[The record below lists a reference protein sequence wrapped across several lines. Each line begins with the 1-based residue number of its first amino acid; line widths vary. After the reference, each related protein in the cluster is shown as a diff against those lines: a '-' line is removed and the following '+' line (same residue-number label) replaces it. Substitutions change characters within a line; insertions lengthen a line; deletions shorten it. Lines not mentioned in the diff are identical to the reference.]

1 MHRLTQR
8 QVKAAILVL
17 KALEKS
23 SEEKSRLTLKDLS
36 NETGMTSSTLS
47 HYLKTLD
54 HVGIVEKH
62 KQGVSIGPKAQK
74 YMIAW
79 LGEQA

>member
-1 MHRLTQR
+1 
-8 QVKAAILVL
+8 
-17 KALEKS
+17 
-23 SEEKSRLTLKDLS
+23 
-36 NETGMTSSTLS
+36 MTSSTLS

-62 KQGVSIGPKAQK
+62 KQGISIGPKAQK

>member
-23 SEEKSRLTLKDLS
+23 EKQKLILKDLS

-62 KQGVSIGPKAQK
+62 RQGVSIGPKAQK